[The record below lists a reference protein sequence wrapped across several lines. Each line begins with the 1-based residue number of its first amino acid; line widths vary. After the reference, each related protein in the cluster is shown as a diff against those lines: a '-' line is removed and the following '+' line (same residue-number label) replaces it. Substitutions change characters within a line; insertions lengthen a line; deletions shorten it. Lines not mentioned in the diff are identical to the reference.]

1 MAKSKATSTINAVL
15 KLASRPVRLEA
26 TDGEKERDQI
36 SVLVFDTGNES
47 FAVGVEHIE
56 GVVDCP
62 GITPLP
68 NPPEGIIGVTSVR
81 GRMTLVFC
89 LNGGSGP
96 GESRRRLI
104 LLKGDAQLGLFADR
118 IEDVVSF
125 SRKELRDA
133 VSRRGNPAKPR
144 TEERSV
150 RRASLCFQHKGRD
163 IPVVDVDRL
172 VED

>member
-1 MAKSKATSTINAVL
+1 MAKSKTTSTIKAVL
-15 KLASRPVRLEA
+15 KLASRPARLSAADE
-26 TDGEKERDQI
+26 EKEGSQI
-36 SVLVFDTGNES
+36 SVLVFDTGNDT

-62 GITPLP
+62 SITPLP
-68 NPPEGIIGVTSVR
+68 NPPEGIIGVASVR

-89 LNGGSGP
+89 MNGGNVP

-125 SRKELRDA
+125 SRKELRGA
-133 VSRRGNPAKPR
+133 GKRRGDQAKAGKEDR
-144 TEERSV
+144 GV
-150 RRASLCFQHKGRD
+150 KGASPCFQHKGRE

-172 VED
+172 VEG